1 MTPRCLSRLQRHSL
15 KCLMAEYRRPQS
27 GPRLGHYKLVQALG
41 RDKRHVSHSLRT
53 LEARGLIVI
62 RRTPGGQAHSVHLT
76 AAVENWPRN
85 LHKVV
90 NKRQWL
96 NKQLVRE

>member
-1 MTPRCLSRLQRHSL
+1 MTPRGLSWLQRHSL

-27 GPRLGHYKLVQALG
+27 GPILGHYKLVQALG
-41 RDKRHVSHSLRT
+41 RDKSHVSHSLRT

-76 AAVENWPRN
+76 AAGRKLASEFA
-85 LHKVV
+85 
-90 NKRQWL
+90 
-96 NKQLVRE
+96 